1 VAGELRKGVIR
12 GNDYLVPVRKGEEL
26 AVHVWNNSQEP
37 VYMRLLVDGLN
48 TLPQKDFSQGVETLA
63 VAPRVS
69 LERAR
74 HWILDPQ
81 RKFVVGGFVTA
92 TGSQGKMRKFDAVD
106 SEAARQEFT
115 EQIGLI
121 TAAFYLPYRAPM
133 MATTGSFMSS
143 MPEFG
148 IRLGPEVTQALPVRR
163 APPVGNF
170 VAVVHIRYV
179 NADTFGGR

>member
-1 VAGELRKGVIR
+1 
-12 GNDYLVPVRKGEEL
+12 
-26 AVHVWNNSQEP
+26 
-37 VYMRLLVDGLN
+37 M
-48 TLPQKDFSQGVETLA
+48 
-63 VAPRVS
+63 S

-74 HWILDPQ
+74 HWILDPR
-81 RKFVVGGFVTA
+81 RKFVVGGYVT
-92 TGSQGKMRKFDAVD
+92 TTVCQGKMRKFEVVDAVD

-121 TAAFYLPYRAPM
+121 TAAFYLPYRPPM
-133 MATTGSFMSS
+133 MATGSFLGAA
-143 MPEFG
+143 PEFG

-163 APPVGNF
+163 APPIGNF